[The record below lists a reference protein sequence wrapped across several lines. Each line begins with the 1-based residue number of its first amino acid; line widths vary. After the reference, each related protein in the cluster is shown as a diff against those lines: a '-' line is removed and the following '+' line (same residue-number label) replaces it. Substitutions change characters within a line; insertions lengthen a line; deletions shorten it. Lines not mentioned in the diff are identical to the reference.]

1 MGGHRVGAERAAPCV
16 SLRLGGEG
24 DKKEHAEVLGALV

>member
-1 MGGHRVGAERAAPCV
+1 MGGHRVGAERAASRV

-24 DKKEHAEVLGALV
+24 DKKKHAEVLGALV